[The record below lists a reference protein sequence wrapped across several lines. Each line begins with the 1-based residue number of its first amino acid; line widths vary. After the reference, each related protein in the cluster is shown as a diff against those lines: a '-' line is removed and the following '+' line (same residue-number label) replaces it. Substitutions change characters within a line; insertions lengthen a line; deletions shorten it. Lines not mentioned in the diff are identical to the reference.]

1 MFYNL
6 IRASTKTTSSAEWSR
21 HRADDHV
28 DFSSVHVLVLCDA
41 STGPAQDA
49 EGPGLVEDEAE
60 FISELEFDLAGS
72 VRRGIQGWRCVQ
84 LTIFGR
90 STISPTFSNKPSVIM
105 NLLVK
110 GFFACSFVT
119 FARTLCKSSISLC
132 SYHLTVLL
140 EIWRPFLIA

>member
-1 MFYNL
+1 MSHDLTRPNKKPT
-6 IRASTKTTSSAEWSR
+6 RSAVWPR

-60 FISELEFDLAGS
+60 FIFELEFDLAG
-72 VRRGIQGWRCVQ
+72 VGQTRRSGLGMCVQ

-90 STISPTFSNKPSVIM
+90 STISPTSSNKPSVIM

-110 GFFACSFVT
+110 GFF
-119 FARTLCKSSISLC
+119 
-132 SYHLTVLL
+132 
-140 EIWRPFLIA
+140 